1 MLTWS
6 NTVATANGVRL
17 INSLASFNNLVN
29 GDRQV
34 ASCVSVAFDLMGMNG
49 EAGVSIVQES
59 NLW

>member
-6 NTVATANGVRL
+6 NTVATINGFRL

-34 ASCVSVAFDLMGMNG
+34 ASCVSVAFNLMVMNG
-49 EAGVSIVQES
+49 EAGVSIVHES
-59 NLW
+59 NLL